1 MPTRFPLT
9 EDVASALATDDA
21 DSDAQADD

>member
-21 DSDAQADD
+21 DADAQADN

>member
-21 DSDAQADD
+21 DADARTDD